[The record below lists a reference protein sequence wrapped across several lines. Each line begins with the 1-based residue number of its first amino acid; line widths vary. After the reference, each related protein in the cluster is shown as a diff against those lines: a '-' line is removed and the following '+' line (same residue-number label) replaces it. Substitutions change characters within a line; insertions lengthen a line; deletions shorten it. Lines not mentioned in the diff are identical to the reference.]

1 MLETCC
7 ASFGLLQGRAL
18 LGEKGQA
25 QGGEPLCRRY
35 EAGAGLAVIV
45 ASDMLATLWRE
56 AIAAVLASISWKAR
70 GRILGDGSSREK
82 SEVVYGITRHGYAS
96 LT

>member
-18 LGEKGQA
+18 LGEKGRA

-70 GRILGDGSSREK
+70 AILGDGSSREK
-82 SEVVYGITRHGYAS
+82 SEVVYGFTRYGYAS

>member
-18 LGEKGQA
+18 LVEKGQA
-25 QGGEPLCRRY
+25 QVAEPLCRHH
-35 EAGAGLAVIV
+35 EAGGRLAVII

-56 AIAAVLASISWKAR
+56 AVAAILASISWKAQ
-70 GRILGDGSSREK
+70 GILGEGCSFTCTEK
-82 SEVVYGITRHGYAS
+82 KARFVYGIMRYG
-96 LT
+96 